1 MVYNKRFARVGRVL
15 IQNCYRSVLQFSAVR
30 MFSCII
36 SARTIVVLSSA
47 QETGDDQ
54 MIRWLDGW
62 KDGYKPLILQVKLKV
77 STNE

>member
-36 SARTIVVLSSA
+36 SACTIVPSSA

-54 MIRWLDGW
+54 MVGWLETR
-62 KDGYKPLILQVKLKV
+62 I
-77 STNE
+77 